1 MQKDIT
7 TFHLETSLEYTVRLE
22 IPFLKEEIVWP
33 L

>member
-7 TFHLETSLEYTVRLE
+7 TFHLETSLEYTVKLE
-22 IPFLKEEIVWP
+22 IPLKEEIVWP